1 MDSATEPP
9 GKPRFHLVFNLFLET
24 KAGELSEGEYK
35 YQYQLALGLS
45 LFYDI
50 TMSLEEKLLKHF
62 SFLKGKIIKTSW
74 QMKNRGEAPLS
85 FSLYHSLQL

>member
-1 MDSATEPP
+1 MNK
-9 GKPRFHLVFNLFLET
+9 GKTQYLAEEHADFSLET